1 MQDILDLRPC
11 AFRYLLQSVTRA
23 SAQSVL
29 QRFVAKLLHDVMKN
43 SDKVNSLDLRFII
56 AHLLP
61 PVLNYWTTFLECMP
75 AAHQPP
81 HADLYPME
89 MEIHAD
95 VVYMQYILVSPD

>member
-1 MQDILDLRPC
+1 
-11 AFRYLLQSVTRA
+11 
-23 SAQSVL
+23 VL

-43 SDKVNSLDLRFII
+43 SDKVDSLDLRFII

-61 PVLNYWTTFLECMP
+61 PVLDYWTAFLECMP

-89 MEIHAD
+89 MEIDAD
-95 VVYMQYILVSPD
+95 VVYMQYILVSVIDWHACSLVRGVCHGEVHSFLRTGSP